1 MEASGEDLKFD
12 EPTPLDLP
20 YVLPTRLKDFL
31 KSAWAEN
38 LARPLPSV
46 AVEPP
51 PLPAVAGGSVLAS
64 KKIGKKGDPMMKL

>member
-12 EPTPLDLP
+12 EPTPLPSAVDLP

-31 KSAWAEN
+31 KGALAEN

-46 AVEPP
+46 AVDPP
-51 PLPAVAGGSVLAS
+51 PCPPWPEEVS
-64 KKIGKKGDPMMKL
+64 